1 VVIGIGTDLVAV
13 DRFAA
18 SLERWGDRLLD
29 RVFTDGERREC
40 LAHGPAPAH
49 AAIRLAARF
58 AAKEAAFKAL
68 GTGWGQGVR
77 WREVE
82 VMGGG
87 SVAPTIRLA
96 GRAQEIARGQRVRRA
111 MLSLAHERGYA
122 LAFVLTTDD

>member
-1 VVIGIGTDLVAV
+1 MVIGIGTDLVAV

-29 RVFTDGERREC
+29 RVFTEGERREC
-40 LAHGPAPAH
+40 LAHAPPREH
-49 AAIRLAARF
+49 AALRLAARF

-68 GTGWGQGVR
+68 RTGWGQGVR

-82 VMGGG
+82 VVGGG
-87 SVAPTIRLA
+87 SEVPLIRLA
-96 GRAQEIARGQRVRRA
+96 GRAEEVARGQRVRRA
-111 MLSLAHERGYA
+111 LLSLAHERGYA

>member
-1 VVIGIGTDLVAV
+1 MVIGIGTDLVAV

-40 LAHGPAPAH
+40 LAHPAALEH
-49 AAIRLAARF
+49 AAVRLASRF

-77 WREVE
+77 WRDVE
-82 VMGGG
+82 VVGGG
-87 SVAPTIRLA
+87 SKAPAIHLA
-96 GRAQEIARGQRVRRA
+96 GRAEEVAWGQGVRRA
-111 MLSLAHERGYA
+111 LLSLAHERGYA